1 MFGDLEHDKKV
12 GGRLPAS
19 SRVCFKSLDKFIL
32 FNCYSLLCRVLGVNF
47 LTVDGLVSSYTYI
60 VFAAFA
66 QSLQS
71 NIQFLCVCFLSTLE
85 VCFLG
90 VLYLIAVC
98 TFYFFHFDNCSFS
111 LSSYFLNG
119 CFFRFKCILFKFYIC
134 GCCFCFCCICLC
146 FCCFCCSFCFCFC
159 FFCCCDLSFYS
170 CIFF

>member
-1 MFGDLEHDKKV
+1 MFCDLEHDKKV

-19 SRVCFKSLDKFIL
+19 SRVCSRFGIIL
-32 FNCYSLLCRVLGVNF
+32 FYFYRFLCRVLGVNF

-71 NIQFLCVCFLSTLE
+71 NVQFLCVCFLSTLE

-90 VLYLIAVC
+90 VLYLITVC
-98 TFYFFHFDNCSFS
+98 SFYFFTLTTATLLFPVT
-111 LSSYFLNG
+111 FLTAA
-119 CFFRFKCILFKFYIC
+119 FRSKCILFKFCIC

-146 FCCFCCSFCFCFC
+146 FCCFCCGFCFCFR
-159 FFCCCDLSFYS
+159 FFCCCDLCFYS